1 MKKRAVAILMSLA
14 LAIGNMIPMPVY
26 AAQEATEESTEEITV
41 EEEAG
46 GTEEKDES
54 EEAEGAE
61 LRWSVRPVQQRNLRR
76 LGKTAEGRPQ

>member
-41 EEEAG
+41 EE
-46 GTEEKDES
+46 
-54 EEAEGAE
+54 
-61 LRWSVRPVQQRNLRR
+61 
-76 LGKTAEGRPQ
+76 